1 MRLDALFPLVMP
13 EVSGCPHPT
22 LVLHLAMAGQRFCV
36 ETGAWAVMADEQIT
50 SEGLT
55 EYDVEPATDA
65 MVVRVRD
72 VWLDGKVLKPVGVAS
87 AIGRLDVPTG
97 YTHYDDRQVL
107 RLNGQPSA
115 AQKLQMRL
123 VMAPKTNSTT
133 IPDDLAMRHQ
143 VAIAAGAKS
152 TLMVMP
158 NQVWTNPQ
166 LGGYH
171 AQEFKRAISE
181 ARIDA
186 LRDGVDIPLTVK
198 KRSFI

>member
-1 MRLDALFPLVMP
+1 MRLDALLPLVLP

-55 EYDVEPATDA
+55 GYDVEPATDA
-65 MVVRVRD
+65 MVVRVRE
-72 VWLDGKVLKPVGVAS
+72 VWLDGRVLSPVSVVS
-87 AIGRLDVPTG
+87 AIDHQDAPTG

-107 RLNGQPSA
+107 RLNGQPRTG
-115 AQKLQMRL
+115 QKLQMRL